1 MHPVIDR
8 LMASRV
14 DSHDVHPRHA
24 HRGRSFVYVL
34 PCRDR
39 DLLKIGFSR
48 EPLHRFQTLHP
59 RYFEFFD
66 LERGVL
72 IETDRVSDARRIERE
87 FITTFAEQHAEAPY
101 EVPRSAAGYT
111 EWFAGIHAPAIDKA
125 QKLCRAAGFALHR
138 PVRTW
143 LRNELATRLDLLFDW
158 SDRLLEALE
167 YERFNPGAMSAQ
179 VTAERLLL
187 DVLDA
192 FVALDIPI
200 QSAVSERVFS
210 WHRENG
216 RFRADPR

>member
-1 MHPVIDR
+1 
-8 LMASRV
+8 MAPRA
-14 DSHDVHPRHA
+14 DSADIYPRHA

-48 EPLHRFQTLHP
+48 QPLHRFQTLHP

-66 LERGVL
+66 LERGIL
-72 IETDRVSDARRIERE
+72 IETERVCDARRIERE
-87 FITTFAEQHAEAPY
+87 LISTFAGQRAEAPY

-111 EWFAGIHAPAIDKA
+111 EWFAGIHAPAIDQA
-125 QKLCRAAGFALHR
+125 ARLCDTAGFALHR
-138 PVRTW
+138 PVRAW
-143 LRNELATRLDLLFDW
+143 LCKELATRLDLLFDW

-179 VTAERLLL
+179 VAAERVLL

-192 FVALDIPI
+192 FVAFDIPI
-200 QSAVSERVFS
+200 HAAVSGRVFS

-216 RFRADPR
+216 RFRADPH